1 MKVRDLMQSEVASC
15 APGTDLA
22 AAAMIMWDRDCGI
35 VPVVAAGTRKV
46 LGVVTDRDVCMALA
60 TTGKAPNQR
69 TVDEVMS
76 RTPFTL
82 RAEESVMDALLLM
95 EREHL
100 RRLPVVD
107 ANGSL
112 TGILSINDL
121 IMATRSGWSRT
132 KPHLNPHDVM
142 RALRGI
148 CAHRTGAEAE
158 TEQLVPV
165 ASTLG

>member
-15 APGTDLA
+15 TPGTDLA
-22 AAAMIMWDRDCGI
+22 AAAMIMWNKDCGV
-35 VPVVAAGTRKV
+35 VPVVAPGTRKV
-46 LGVVTDRDVCMALA
+46 IGVVTDRDVCMAVA
-60 TTGKAPNQR
+60 TTGKTPQQR
-69 TVDEVMS
+69 TVDEVMA

-82 RAEESVMDALLLM
+82 RAEQSIMDAMLLM

-112 TGILSINDL
+112 IGILSINDL
-121 IMATRSGWSRT
+121 VMATRSGWSRT

-148 CAHRTGAEAE
+148 CAHRIGAEAE
-158 TEQLVPV
+158 SEQLVAV
-165 ASTLG
+165 ASTLA

>member
-1 MKVRDLMQSEVASC
+1 MKVRDLMQREVASC
-15 APGTDLA
+15 TPGTDLA
-22 AAAMIMWDRDCGI
+22 TAAMIMWNKDCGV
-35 VPVVAAGTRKV
+35 VPVVSPGTRKV
-46 LGVVTDRDVCMALA
+46 VGVVTDRDVCMAVA

-82 RAEESVMDALLLM
+82 RAEESVMDAMLLM

-112 TGILSINDL
+112 TGILSVNDL

-142 RALRGI
+142 RTLRGI
-148 CAHRTGAEAE
+148 STHRTGAEAE
-158 TEQLVPV
+158 SEQLVAV
-165 ASTLG
+165 ASTLA